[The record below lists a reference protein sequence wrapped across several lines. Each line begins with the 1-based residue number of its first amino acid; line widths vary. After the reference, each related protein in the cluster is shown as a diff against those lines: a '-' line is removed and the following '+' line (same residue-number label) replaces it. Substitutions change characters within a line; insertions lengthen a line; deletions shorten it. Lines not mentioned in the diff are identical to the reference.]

1 MEKKP
6 EIPWDREVGGGG
18 GDPPEE
24 WLGEIDVAFF
34 DCETTPIV
42 GGAFFNEV
50 LFHHAPSGVLM
61 VTDLFW
67 NYPGVREETST
78 YAASVEP

>member
-1 MEKKP
+1 LY
-6 EIPWDREVGGGG
+6 RYHLEVGAGNLA
-18 GDPPEE
+18 PKE
-24 WLGEIDVAFF
+24 WLEEIDVVFF

-50 LFHHAPSGVLM
+50 VFHHAPSGCLM

-67 NYPGVREETST
+67 NYPGGEGIPLGTKWGCTS
-78 YAASVEP
+78 